1 MNTQQSV
8 SKKIYLK
15 DYQAPGFEISS
26 THLNFEIFN
35 DHVIVTQTSSYKLL
49 TSKPIVL
56 NGSSLLLLNISIN
69 GQIISNHDQLIDHE
83 NETLTFDPNLY
94 ITKGTEKNSE
104 FEVKITTKIDPY
116 NNKSLEGLYKSS
128 KYLVTQCEAQ
138 GFRKITYFP
147 DRPDIMTSFL
157 VTIEADKIAYP
168 TLLSNGDLIKKED
181 VPNNRQRVTWKDP
194 WKKPCYLFALFAGDV
209 GSIKEDFKTKS
220 GKKVSLEIYCDHGK
234 ENRCLHA
241 MASLK
246 KSMRWDEEVF
256 NREYDLAQYLIVAI
270 DDFNAGAMENK
281 GLNIF
286 NSRLIFADT
295 KTATDA
301 DFFNIESV
309 VAHEY
314 FHNWTGNRITLRD
327 WFQLSL
333 KEGLTVFRDQ
343 EFSADMTEKGVQRI
357 RDVDTLKEKQFPED
371 AGPNSHPVRPESC
384 YAVDNF
390 FTATIYEKGAEVIRM
405 MRNLLGRK
413 QFTLAMEN
421 YFSKYDGKAIT
432 TDDFRKVILD
442 ESGIDSGVFKKWY
455 EIPGTPEIQVQEH
468 FDENTKTLSLSVIQ
482 KKEVFHFPI
491 FIAFFDKAG
500 NKIKIENDNIKTNS
514 DGEKFLNISEK
525 EFNLKITNL
534 NERPIISFLRNFSA
548 PVKISWSRDLSDLFV
563 LANFDD
569 DTFNRREAFSNIYLA
584 LYKELFGLAKENP
597 QDDIASL
604 VKKVD
609 RMNLNIEKFSDLILA
624 TVQNKNLS
632 AVIKSKL
639 LLLPSNQIV
648 IQHLGSLEPQLMLK
662 IENFIKQSSVKKCFS
677 IAHDILLNLKN
688 EIVKTGPSYSFEVAA
703 QRELLNNLFDLLTYS
718 GAAQKDK
725 LLDLLNQL
733 DIPNNF
739 NQELYSL
746 KFKLALLNNDKR
758 KLEIDHFY
766 TKWANEHLVIQKWMQ
781 TIADS
786 NFENTFSL
794 VKDVYKSDKFNSQIP
809 NQVYALL
816 RTFGQNTFVFFAKE
830 EHWDFYLEAIKNI
843 DTFNPQVAA
852 RLAASFQT
860 STLLPKEIRTSLNNK
875 ISKVV
880 QANKLSKNTFE
891 LLAKYTN

>member
-246 KSMRWDEEVF
+246 KSIRWDEEVF

>member
-1 MNTQQSV
+1 MNTQQNV

-15 DYQAPGFEISS
+15 DYQAPGFEIKS
-26 THLNFEIFN
+26 TNLNFEIFN
-35 DHVIVTQTSSYKLL
+35 DHVIVTQLSSYRLL
-49 TSKPIVL
+49 TSNPIVL
-56 NGSSLLLLNISIN
+56 NGSSLLLLNISVN
-69 GQIISNHDQLIDHE
+69 NQIISNHDQLIDHE
-83 NETLTFDPNLY
+83 NETLTFDPKLY
-94 ITKGTEKNSE
+94 AANNTE
-104 FEVKITTKIDPY
+104 FEVKITTRIDPY

-157 VTIEADKIAYP
+157 VTIEADKTNYP

-181 VPNNRQRVTWKDP
+181 TPNNRQRVTWKDP

-241 MASLK
+241 IASLK
-246 KSMRWDEEVF
+246 KSMRWDEDVF

-413 QFTLAMEN
+413 QFTLAMGN

-442 ESGIDSGVFKKWY
+442 ESGIDSTAFKKWY

-468 FDENTKTLSLSVIQ
+468 FDENNKTLSLSINQ
-482 KKEVFHFPI
+482 RKDNFHFPI
-491 FIAFFDKAG
+491 FIAFFDKTG
-500 NKIKIENDNIKTNS
+500 NKLKIENDIIKTNS
-514 DGEKFLNISEK
+514 DGEKYLNVSEK
-525 EFNLKITNL
+525 DFCLKLTNLK
-534 NERPIISFLRNFSA
+534 EKPIISFLRNFSA

-569 DTFNRREAFSNIYLA
+569 DTFNRREAFSNIYLT
-584 LYKELFGLAKENP
+584 LYKELFELAKANQ

-604 VKKVD
+604 VKKED
-609 RMNLNIEKFSDLILA
+609 RINSNLEKFSDLITT

-662 IENFIKQSSVKKCFS
+662 IENFLKYNSIKKCFS
-677 IAHDILLNLKN
+677 VAQDVLLTLKN
-688 EIVKTGPSYSFEVAA
+688 EIIKAETNYSFETAA
-703 QRELLNNLFDLLTYS
+703 KRELLNNLFDLLTY
-718 GAAQKDK
+718 AAPEQKDK

-746 KFKLALLNNDKR
+746 KFKLALLDSNK
-758 KLEIDHFY
+758 KKIEIDHFY

-786 NFENTFSL
+786 NFENTFAL
-794 VKDVYKSDKFNSQIP
+794 IQDVYKSDKFNSQIP

-830 EHWDFYLEAIKNI
+830 EHWDFYLETIKTI
-843 DTFNPQVAA
+843 DAFNPQVAA

-860 STLLPKEIRTSLNNK
+860 STLLPMEIRTILNNK
-875 ISKVV
+875 ISKMVL
-880 QANKLSKNTFE
+880 ANKLSKNTFE

>member
-718 GAAQKDK
+718 GAEQKDK